1 MPSTSAPMVGSTLV
15 DRYDIVRRIAR
26 GGMGE
31 VYEAHDRLLQR
42 PVAVKVYRGT
52 APADR
57 TRFDAEV
64 RVLAALNHPGLVH
77 VFDAGEHDGDGFVV
91 LELVDGPDLRAILG
105 RRGALPAR
113 DVAALGAPLAAA
125 LAYVHAQGIVHRDV
139 KPANVLCGKDGR
151 PRLADFGIARLLDTT
166 RVTATATAVG
176 TPAYL
181 APEQLEGRDVTPAA
195 DVYALGL
202 VLLEA
207 LTGRPAFEGSGSAAA
222 LARLV
227 RDPDVGTG
235 VPEGWGPLLEA
246 MTARDPDAR
255 PPAAAVAADLATRAR
270 GGAPARATPPVI
282 PGVVAVPTGAGA
294 GPADAEAATEVLLA
308 RGGTTVMPA
317 ALLPPVGAGAP
328 AAPRV
333 RLAAARAR
341 RWLWAALAVLA
352 LVVGLVL
359 ASAGGGIDVP
369 ASTTTTAPV
378 AVTTPTTVPTTAPPA
393 TEAPAGNGKGHGK
406 GKGHD
411 D

>member
-1 MPSTSAPMVGSTLV
+1 MPSTSAPLVGSTLAG
-15 DRYDIVRRIAR
+15 RYEVVRHIAR

-91 LELVDGPDLRAILG
+91 LELVDGPDLRAVLHQ
-105 RRGALPAR
+105 RGALPPSE
-113 DVAALGAPLAAA
+113 VAATGTSLAAA
-125 LAYVHAQGIVHRDV
+125 LAYVHDHGIVHRDV

-166 RVTATATAVG
+166 RVTAVATTVG
-176 TPAYL
+176 TAAYV
-181 APEQLEGRDVTPAA
+181 APEQLEGHDVTPAA

-207 LTGRPAFEGSGSAAA
+207 LTGRPGFEGSGSAAA

-227 RDPDVGTG
+227 RDPDVRTG
-235 VPEGWGPLLEA
+235 VPEGWAPLLEA
-246 MTARDPDAR
+246 MTARDPRAR
-255 PPAAAVAADLATRAR
+255 PSAAAVADDLATRSEA
-270 GGAPARATPPVI
+270 GAAAAAEPPVATQAI
-282 PGVVAVPTGAGA
+282 IVPGVAGA
-294 GPADAEAATEVLLA
+294 GSADAEAATEVLRA
-308 RGGTTVMPA
+308 GGGTTVMPA
-317 ALLPPVGAGAP
+317 ALLPPTGTGAP
-328 AAPRV
+328 AAPQARP
-333 RLAAARAR
+333 AAPWAR
-341 RWLWAALAVLA
+341 RALWAALAVLA

-359 ASAGGGIDVP
+359 AVGGGGIDVP
-369 ASTTTTAPV
+369 APTTTTAPV
-378 AVTTPTTVPTTAPPA
+378 VVTTPTTVPTTAPPA
-393 TEAPAGNGKGHGK
+393 TQAPGGKGNGKAKGHG
-406 GKGHD
+406 D
-411 D
+411 